1 MGKAGNDT
9 GTYRIAGGHHDRYGV
24 GGFVRGQAGRGTPGH
39 DQVDWKIHQLGR
51 EHRKSLSVP
60 LGKTVQEEM
69 ALSFD
74 VAQVSQPMPQ
84 SLERRPGLVRENTD
98 FPKAARR
105 LRNGSAR
112 PRNNCA
118 ANKLDNLTP
127 PELTTLHLTPRQ

>member
-1 MGKAGNDT
+1 MPLP
-9 GTYRIAGGHHDRYGV
+9 RGV
-24 GGFVRGQAGRGTPGH
+24 CKP
-39 DQVDWKIHQLGR
+39 
-51 EHRKSLSVP
+51 
-60 LGKTVQEEM
+60 VQEDM

-74 VAQVSQPMPQ
+74 VAQVSQPMSQ

-127 PELTTLHLTPRQ
+127 PKLTTLHLTPRQ